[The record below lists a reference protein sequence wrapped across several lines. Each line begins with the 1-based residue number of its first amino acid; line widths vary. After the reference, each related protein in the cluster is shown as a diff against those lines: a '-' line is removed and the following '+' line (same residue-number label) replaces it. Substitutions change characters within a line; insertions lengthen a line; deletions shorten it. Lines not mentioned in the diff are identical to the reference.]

1 MFDKARELINEAK
14 TIYVVSHTNPD
25 GDAIGSSFAIYF
37 ALKNMGKDVNVLMPK
52 YGTRFDF
59 LEYVTLAK
67 KQVEVPEY
75 DLLIC
80 TDSSDLDRLN
90 ISPEDF
96 YKAKKVIVI
105 DHHVTKPMDADV
117 QVVDTEAPATAEI
130 VYDLLMSQNIAI
142 DKNIAQCIYLGLLTD
157 TGSFN
162 YQRTT
167 GKTMRIAAEMLD
179 KGIDFALICKK
190 MNDTIKESKL
200 QLITLAINNMEKY
213 MDGKIRYTQVEKED
227 LDRLEVE
234 LEDADGVTNYLRMI
248 EGTKVSI
255 YVRGVGNGEYKVS
268 MRSDGY
274 VDISGIC
281 IGFGGGG
288 HVRAAGFSI
297 NKGDLKKTK
306 EKLLKIV
313 GDVLLK

>member
-1 MFDKARELINEAK
+1 MFNKAINLIENSK
-14 TIYVVSHTNPD
+14 TIYIVGHINPD
-25 GDAIGSSFAIYF
+25 GDSIGSAFAMYF
-37 ALKNMGKDVNVLMPK
+37 ALKNMGKDVNVLMSK

-59 LEYVTLAK
+59 LEYITLGK
-67 KQVEVPEY
+67 KKIEVSEY

-80 TDSSDLDRLN
+80 VDASDLERLD
-90 ISPEDF
+90 ISNED
-96 YKAKKVIVI
+96 YLKAKKVLVI
-105 DHHVTKPMDADV
+105 DHHVKKPMEADV
-117 QVVDTEAPATAEI
+117 LVVEIDAPATTQI
-130 VYDLLMSQNIAI
+130 VYDLLTDQNISI
-142 DKNIAQCIYLGLLTD
+142 DKNIASAIYLGLLTD

-167 GKTMRIAAEMLD
+167 GKTMRIAADMID
-179 KGIDFALICKK
+179 TGIDFALICKK
-190 MNDTIKESKL
+190 VNDTIKESKL
-200 QLITLAINNMEKY
+200 QLITLGISNMEKY

-227 LDRLEVE
+227 LDRLGVE

-248 EGTKVSI
+248 DGTKVSI
-255 YVRGVGNGEYKVS
+255 YVRGIGNGEYKVS

-297 NKGDLKKTK
+297 HKGDIESVKKEMLKV
-306 EKLLKIV
+306 I

>member
-1 MFDKARELINEAK
+1 MFDKAVELINEAK
-14 TIYVVSHTNPD
+14 TIYIVSHINPD
-25 GDAIGSSFAIYF
+25 GDAIGSSFAMYF

-52 YGTRFDF
+52 YGTRFEF
-59 LEYVTLAK
+59 LEYMRLAK
-67 KQVEVPEY
+67 EEVNLSEY

-80 TDSSDLDRLN
+80 MDASDLERIN
-90 ISPEDF
+90 IPNED
-96 YKAKKVIVI
+96 YLKAKKVLVI
-105 DHHVTKPMDADV
+105 DHHVKRPMDADV
-117 QVVDTEAPATAEI
+117 QIVDMDAPATAQI
-130 VYDLLMSQNIAI
+130 TYDILTAQNISI
-142 DKNIAQCIYLGLLTD
+142 DKNIAECIYLGLLTD

-179 KGIDFALICKK
+179 KGIDFSLICKK
-190 MNDTIKESKL
+190 MNDTVKESKL
-200 QLITLAINNMEKY
+200 QLITLGINNMEKY
-213 MDGKIRYTQVEKED
+213 MDGQVRYTQVEKSD
-227 LDRLEVE
+227 LDRLGVE

-248 EGTKVSI
+248 EGTRVSI
-255 YVRGVGNGEYKVS
+255 YVRGIGNDEYKVS

-288 HVRAAGFSI
+288 HIRAAGFTI
-297 NKGDLKKTK
+297 RKGELENTKK
-306 EKLLKIV
+306 ELLKVV

>member
-1 MFDKARELINEAK
+1 MFNKARKLINEASS
-14 TIYVVSHTNPD
+14 IYIVSHINPD
-25 GDAIGSSFAIYF
+25 GDAIGSAFAMYF

-52 YGTRFDF
+52 YGTRYEF
-59 LEYVTLAK
+59 LEYINLAK
-67 KQVEVPEY
+67 KEVNESEY

-80 TDSSDLDRLN
+80 MDASDLERLN
-90 ISPEDF
+90 ISKED
-96 YKAKKVIVI
+96 YLKAKKVIVI
-105 DHHVTKPMDADV
+105 DHHVKKPMDADV
-117 QVVDTEAPATAEI
+117 LVIDMEAPATAQI
-130 VYDLLMSQNIAI
+130 VYDLLMSQNIPI
-142 DKNIAQCIYLGLLTD
+142 DKNIAECIYLGLLTD

-167 GKTMRIAAEMLD
+167 GKTMRIAAEMID

-200 QLITLAINNMEKY
+200 HLINLAINNMEKY
-213 MDGKIRYTQVEKED
+213 MDGKIRYTQVEKSD
-227 LDRLEVE
+227 LDRLGVE

-255 YVRGVGNGEYKVS
+255 YVRGIQNGEYKVS
-268 MRSDGY
+268 MRSDGH

-288 HVRAAGFSI
+288 HIRAAGFGVKAGEI
-297 NKGDLKKTK
+297 DKVKK
-306 EKLLKIV
+306 ELLEVV